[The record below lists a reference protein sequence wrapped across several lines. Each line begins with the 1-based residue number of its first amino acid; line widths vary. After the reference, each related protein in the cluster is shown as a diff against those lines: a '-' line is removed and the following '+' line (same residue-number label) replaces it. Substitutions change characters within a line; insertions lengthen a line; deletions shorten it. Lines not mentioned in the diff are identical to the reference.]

1 MVGHLHLQAMDESL
15 KGKNREGL
23 LDSPDSGLPP
33 SPSPPFCSLSPAL
46 VEPRSGSGATPAEAH
61 QQATCKKDAGRGGKL
76 LSYLLLNTTGTDP
89 RTRMYPV
96 IYGESIEVDPKP
108 EQEVKCTSAVRY
120 DSDKRY
126 RDRVYCVPV
135 PTATAYSE
143 TVVVVPNCTWR
154 SYKSQVY
161 LEPRQKP
168 ISYQNTTIVYPKHAK
183 NIYRTTLTYKAVA
196 PRRWFVSRVQLESS
210 EDSSPCIIYTE
221 DL

>member
-15 KGKNREGL
+15 KGQNREGL

-46 VEPRSGSGATPAEAH
+46 VESAQGQ
-61 QQATCKKDAGRGGKL
+61 QQAAWKKDAKL
-76 LSYLLLNTTGTDP
+76 LSYLLLDTTGTDA

-108 EQEVKCTSAVRY
+108 EQELKCTSAVRY
-120 DSDKRY
+120 DSDKHY

-135 PTATAYSE
+135 PTTTAYAE
-143 TVVVVPNCTWR
+143 TVVVLPNCTWR
-154 SYKSQVY
+154 SYRSQVY

-168 ISYQNTTIVYPKHAK
+168 VGYQTTAVVYPKHAK
-183 NIYRTTLTYKAVA
+183 NIYRTTLTYKAA
-196 PRRWFVSRVQLESS
+196 PARRWFVSRVQLESS

>member
-33 SPSPPFCSLSPAL
+33 SPSPPFCSLSPGL
-46 VEPRSGSGATPAEAH
+46 IESRSGSCTTPDHH
-61 QQATCKKDAGRGGKL
+61 QHHQNSYNRKEGKL
-76 LSYLLLNTTGTDP
+76 LPYLLLNSTGTDA
-89 RTRMYPV
+89 RTRMHPV
-96 IYGESIEVDPKP
+96 FYGESIEVNPTS
-108 EQEVKCTSAVRY
+108 EQEIKCTSEVKY
-120 DSDKRY
+120 DSDRHY
-126 RDRVYCVPV
+126 QDQVYCAPV
-135 PTATAYSE
+135 PTPTSFSE
-143 TVVVVPNCTWR
+143 TVVAVRNCTWR

-168 ISYQNTTIVYPKHAK
+168 LSYRSTTIIYPKHAK
-183 NIYRTTLTYKAVA
+183 NTYRTTLKYNAMGS
-196 PRRWFVSRVQLESS
+196 RRWFVSTVQLESS